1 MKSKK
6 PISDLAEFLGEKYEK
21 ESEKLIQNNVRL
33 ATKLAAMLCMFEAYY
48 IEYSQNQQELIRQ
61 VDVAMTEKVADDTD
75 HLKQIKRTS
84 KNKLNR
90 IKNQDARFDKFFK
103 EFNKEFTKYFGDGTG
118 EMSGT
123 LLDAFDAFWNTIVRI
138 DENSVGIK
146 KEFLTYNEEETDKR
160 MNVIAQ
166 NGNTGEHYKN

>member
-21 ESEKLIQNNVRL
+21 ESQKLIENNVRL
-33 ATKLAAMLCMFEAYY
+33 STKLSAMLCMFEAYY
-48 IEYSQNQQELIRQ
+48 TEFSQNQRELIRQ
-61 VDVAMTEKVADDTD
+61 VDVAMVEKASAADDAE

-146 KEFLTYNEEETDKR
+146 KEFLTDK
-160 MNVIAQ
+160 
-166 NGNTGEHYKN
+166 

>member
-1 MKSKK
+1 MKSKE
-6 PISDLAEFLGEKYEK
+6 PISDLAEFLGKKYEK

-33 ATKLAAMLCMFEAYY
+33 ATKLSAMLCMFEAYY
-48 IEYSQNQQELIRQ
+48 TEYSQNQQELIRQ

-103 EFNKEFTKYFGDGTG
+103 EFNKEFTKYFGDGTE

-123 LLDAFDAFWNTIVRI
+123 LLDAFDAFWNTVVRI
-138 DENSVGIK
+138 DEKSVGIN
-146 KEFLTYNEEETDKR
+146 KEFLN
-160 MNVIAQ
+160 
-166 NGNTGEHYKN
+166 